1 MIWAVA
7 VAHTPKPIKIGDL
20 SQLKITLLLATSNNS
35 MMMTLMMRRG
45 NVCKMLN

>member
-7 VAHTPKPIKIGDL
+7 VAHIPKPIKIGDL